1 MSTTAKLFQNGNSQA
16 IRLPRAF
23 RLPGK
28 EVRLSREGEKLII
41 EPLTP
46 TQWPAGFF
54 KKIKI
59 KDRGFDRP
67 AQGDLPPLRDLGA

>member
-28 EVRLSREGEKLII
+28 EVKVSREGEKLII

-46 TQWPAGFF
+46 TQWPPGFF
-54 KKIKI
+54 RKIKI
-59 KDRGFDRP
+59 NDRDFDRP
-67 AQGDLPPLRDLGA
+67 DQGDLPPLRDLGR